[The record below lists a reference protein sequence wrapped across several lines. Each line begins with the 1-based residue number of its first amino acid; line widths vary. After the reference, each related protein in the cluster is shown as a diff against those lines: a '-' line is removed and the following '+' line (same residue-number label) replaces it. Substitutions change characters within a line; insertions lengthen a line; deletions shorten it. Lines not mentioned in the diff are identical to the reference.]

1 MTIKLLLAFVFFS
14 IRIAW
19 GLDGGAPLDVF
30 DRANVGPPPSSQW
43 SNPLISGQGGMK
55 VLSNALVCN
64 VAGLCSAW
72 WNVADFPADMEVS
85 VLWSDA
91 VAATTSWVRLF
102 LRTVFEGDAVNA
114 AGYAC
119 QAVNDGSM
127 FLRQV
132 TGGGVGATLGSVP
145 SGIPWASGDSVGCTM
160 QGSNLCA
167 WRKASGSSA
176 WTQLVCAT
184 DTLIPAG
191 GGAGVGLNALDVAVD
206 NFYAGPLTTPRT
218 RKYSILSFQ

>member
-1 MTIKLLLAFVFFS
+1 MMKLLIVLFLLGLSALAW
-14 IRIAW
+14 A
-19 GLDGGAPLDVF
+19 LDGGAPLDSF

-43 SNPLISGQGGMK
+43 SNPLIPAQNGMK
-55 VLSNALVCN
+55 VVGNALACD

-72 WNVADFPADMEVS
+72 WNVVDFPPDMEVS

-102 LRTVFEGDAVNA
+102 LRTFSEGVASA
-114 AGYAC
+114 TGGYAC
-119 QAVNDGSM
+119 QAVNDGSV
-127 FLRQV
+127 FLRYV

-167 WRKASGSSA
+167 WRRAAASST

-184 DTLIPAG
+184 DTAVATG
-191 GGAGVGLNALDVAVD
+191 GGAGVGMNALDVAVD
-206 NFYAGPLTTPRT
+206 NFYAGALTTPRT